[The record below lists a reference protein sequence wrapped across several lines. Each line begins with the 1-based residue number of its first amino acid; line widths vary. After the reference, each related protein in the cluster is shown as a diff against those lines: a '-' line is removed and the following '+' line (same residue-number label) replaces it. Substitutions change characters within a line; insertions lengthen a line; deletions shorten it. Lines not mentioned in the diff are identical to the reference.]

1 MEIRKIVILAL
12 CVLCGLSAHAQ
23 DVKQVLD
30 RTANLVSNKSG
41 VSAAFTI
48 KNNSMTASGTIAIK
62 GRKFHA
68 TTPQASIWFDGKTQ
82 WTYLKKNDEV
92 NVLNPTESEIA
103 AINPYN
109 FISLYKKG
117 YRATMT
123 RKGNTFEI
131 HLKAEEKKSISEVY
145 IIVDQRTYVPSQIR
159 VKQQKGWNTIDIRHF
174 NKANLS
180 DNIFRFNSK
189 DFPSAEVIDL
199 R

>member
-1 MEIRKIVILAL
+1 MEIKKIILLAFCL
-12 CVLCGLSAHAQ
+12 LGILGIQAQ
-23 DVKQVLD
+23 DVKQVLE
-30 RTANLVSNKSG
+30 RTSKLVSNKTG

-48 KNNSMTASGTIAIK
+48 KNNSMNASGTIVVK
-62 GRKFHA
+62 GKKFHA

-109 FISLYKKG
+109 FIYLYKNG
-117 YRATMT
+117 YATTMT
-123 RKGNTFEI
+123 RKNGNFEI
-131 HLKAEEKKSISEVY
+131 HLTAKEKKSISEMY
-145 IIVDQRTYVPSQIR
+145 IVVDQRTYIPSQIR

-174 NKANLS
+174 KKANLS
-180 DNIFRFNSK
+180 DNTFRFNSK
-189 DFPSAEVIDL
+189 DFPSAEVVDL

>member
-12 CVLCGLSAHAQ
+12 CVLGGLSTQAQ

-48 KNNSMTASGTIAIK
+48 KNNSMNASGTIAIK

-92 NVLNPTESEIA
+92 NVLNPTENEIA

-109 FISLYKKG
+109 FIFLYKKG

-123 RKGNTFEI
+123 RKNNTFEI

-174 NKANLS
+174 KKANLS
-180 DNIFRFNSK
+180 DNTFRFNSK
-189 DFPSAEVIDL
+189 DFPSAEVVDL

>member
-1 MEIRKIVILAL
+1 MEIRKIIL
-12 CVLCGLSAHAQ
+12 CVFCVLGGITMQAQ

-30 RTANLVSNKSG
+30 RTAKVLSNKSG

-48 KNNSMTASGTIAIK
+48 KNNSMKASGTIAIK

-68 TTPQASIWFDGKTQ
+68 TTPQATIWFDGKTQ

-109 FISLYKKG
+109 FIFLYKEG
-117 YRATMT
+117 YNATMT
-123 RKGNTFEI
+123 RKNGTFEVR
-131 HLKAEEKKSISEVY
+131 LKAQEKKPISELY
-145 IIVDQRTYVPSQIR
+145 IVVDQRTYVPSQIR
-159 VKQQKGWNTIDIRHF
+159 VKQQQGWNTIDIRHF
-174 NKANLS
+174 KKANLS